1 MKLKSILPVL
11 VLLMLLIQTHAQPSR
26 MRLNFDEQ
34 WKFQL
39 GDIYAA
45 RNAEYNDAAWRTLNL
60 PHDWNIELPFDARY
74 ASSTAYLPSGIGW
87 YRKSFEVPASYNDKI
102 VSILFDGVYNNSD
115 VWINGHHLGKR
126 PSGYTSFQYDLTPY
140 LNIGKANVIAVR
152 VDHSLYADSRWYSGS
167 GIYRHV
173 WLNVTNKV
181 YVAQW
186 GTFVTTPVISKD
198 IARVNVENTILNT
211 TSGPQ
216 NLEILSVIY
225 SQDGK

>member
-87 YRKSFEVPASYNDKI
+87 YRKSFEVPASYN
-102 VSILFDGVYNNSD
+102 
-115 VWINGHHLGKR
+115 GK
-126 PSGYTSFQYDLTPY
+126 
-140 LNIGKANVIAVR
+140 KANPALDPSDR
-152 VDHSLYADSRWYSGS
+152 RPPKRATRPEYKFPRSA
-167 GIYRHV
+167 
-173 WLNVTNKV
+173 
-181 YVAQW
+181 
-186 GTFVTTPVISKD
+186 
-198 IARVNVENTILNT
+198 
-211 TSGPQ
+211 
-216 NLEILSVIY
+216 
-225 SQDGK
+225 